1 VPPTERA
8 MQKVIEEQ
16 ETEVSVPLATIAGV
30 NQ

>member
-1 VPPTERA
+1 